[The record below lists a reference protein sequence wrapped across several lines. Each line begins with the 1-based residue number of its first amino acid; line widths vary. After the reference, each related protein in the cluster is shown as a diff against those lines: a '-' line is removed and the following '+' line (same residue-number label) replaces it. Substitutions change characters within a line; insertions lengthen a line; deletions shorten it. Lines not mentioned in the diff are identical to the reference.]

1 MAGRNNKASRG
12 SGGAVSS
19 APPKPSGMKVNLF
32 QQASRDARSQ
42 NTRAFARTSRQEDA
56 SARTVN
62 KRLTGGAGSG
72 VRRAEKSL
80 QTAQKANAYRIGLG
94 SRLNEG
100 KKGYRAPAT
109 RLY

>member
-1 MAGRNNKASRG
+1 
-12 SGGAVSS
+12 
-19 APPKPSGMKVNLF
+19 MKVNLF

-42 NTRAFARTSRQEDA
+42 NTRAFTRTSRQMDA

-80 QTAQKANAYRIGLG
+80 QTAQRADAYRIGLG

>member
-1 MAGRNNKASRG
+1 M
-12 SGGAVSS
+12 
-19 APPKPSGMKVNLF
+19 MVNRF
-32 QQASRDARSQ
+32 QEASRDARSK
-42 NTRAFARTSRQEDA
+42 NTRGFTRTSRQEDA
-56 SARTVN
+56 AARAVN

-80 QTAQKANAYRIGLG
+80 RTAQAANAYRIGLG

-109 RLY
+109 RIR